1 MLEQTA
7 AYIRSRITPRLP
19 QTLII
24 LGSGLGSLGEKLE
37 NAVSLDYKDIP
48 DFPQS
53 TVKGHGGRLI
63 CGKLGSRKSCACRGV
78 FICTK
83 DTIRR
88 LSTGFSACSSCSAFP
103 S

>member
-7 AYIRSRITPRLP
+7 AFIRSRIVPRLP

-53 TVKGHGGRLI
+53 TRNQIMRRYLPVNR
-63 CGKLGSRKSCACRGV
+63 SRQR
-78 FICTK
+78 
-83 DTIRR
+83 
-88 LSTGFSACSSCSAFP
+88 
-103 S
+103 

>member
-37 NAVSLDYKDIP
+37 NAV
-48 DFPQS
+48 
-53 TVKGHGGRLI
+53 
-63 CGKLGSRKSCACRGV
+63 
-78 FICTK
+78 
-83 DTIRR
+83 
-88 LSTGFSACSSCSAFP
+88 
-103 S
+103 

>member
-7 AYIRSRITPRLP
+7 AFIRSRIVPRLP

-63 CGKLGSRKSCACRGV
+63 CACRGV

-83 DTIRR
+83 DTTRR
-88 LSTGFSACSSCSAFP
+88 LSTGFSACSSCSTFP